1 MKDAS
6 RFRSL
11 EWYRQRIRTLDERN
25 CTTAAELQATLDE
38 LVELHVGEMRAL
50 IASFVLDG
58 FGRLVQSTP
67 KDTGR
72 AQAGWQI
79 GTEESV
85 LNVVPPVIQRPK
97 DQKHKKK
104 SGKKKAGDK
113 ALLPEYAAM
122 IREAVP
128 STVSLTKADV
138 IYIVNNVEYIMM
150 LEAGWSKQA
159 PRGFIGNFLTT
170 LKRQLNAL
178 ASKSGRE

>member
-6 RFRSL
+6 RYRSL
-11 EWYRQRIRTLDERN
+11 DWYRHRIRTLDQRT
-25 CTTAAELQATLDE
+25 CTTAAQLQATVDE
-38 LVELHVGEMRAL
+38 LMELHVGEMRAL
-50 IASFVLDG
+50 IVKAILDG
-58 FGRLVQSTP
+58 FGRLVQATP

-79 GTEESV
+79 GTDESV
-85 LNVVPPVIQRPK
+85 LDFVPPVIQRPK
-97 DQKHKKK
+97 EQG
-104 SGKKKAGDK
+104 GKKKAGDTP
-113 ALLPEYAAM
+113 LLPEYAAL

-128 STVSLTKADV
+128 STASLTETDV